1 MLILNFAFSLFFALK
16 PFFVRIHLNH
26 TSKKNGMYLLIIKNK
41 TIYQVLYSLTI
52 FMYVLLY
59 RTNVL
64 FDYLIFR
71 QYEVIKNDEK
81 KDGCITDTTPCND
94 Y

>member
-1 MLILNFAFSLFFALK
+1 
-16 PFFVRIHLNH
+16 
-26 TSKKNGMYLLIIKNK
+26 
-41 TIYQVLYSLTI
+41 
-52 FMYVLLY
+52 MYVLLY

-81 KDGCITDTTPCND
+81 KDGDITDATPCND
-94 Y
+94 YEYRCNFSGRYQ